1 MRRTNC
7 WFYALPKWFRGER
20 KYLIVRWS
28 HHLPWIPHVMLAD
41 DISQVDVE
49 EVIPEKPRSGWRGY
63 LTSPLFKARVRK
75 GKGT

>member
-1 MRRTNC
+1 
-7 WFYALPKWFRGER
+7 
-20 KYLIVRWS
+20 
-28 HHLPWIPHVMLAD
+28 MLAD

-63 LTSPLFKARVRK
+63 LSSVVFKARVRK

>member
-1 MRRTNC
+1 
-7 WFYALPKWFRGER
+7 
-20 KYLIVRWS
+20 
-28 HHLPWIPHVMLAD
+28 MLAD